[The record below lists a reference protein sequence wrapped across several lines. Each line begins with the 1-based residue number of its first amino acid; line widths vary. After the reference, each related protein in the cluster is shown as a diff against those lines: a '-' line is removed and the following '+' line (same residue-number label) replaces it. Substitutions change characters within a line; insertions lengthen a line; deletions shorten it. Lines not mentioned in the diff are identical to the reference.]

1 MIYAFSRL
9 VLLEE
14 VSSVGVRD
22 GCLCALR

>member
-22 GCLCALR
+22 GG

>member
-22 GCLCALR
+22 V

>member
-14 VSSVGVRD
+14 VSSVGVR
-22 GCLCALR
+22 

>member
-22 GCLCALR
+22 G

>member
-22 GCLCALR
+22 